1 MNTKKELLFL
11 RAFAFSLTAAM
22 LLITTF
28 AFKNKNT
35 FDTIDVKRI
44 NIIEDDGTVKML
56 ITNAENFP
64 SKGDEVNG
72 IVYHKRTK
80 RAGLLFYTEDG
91 KECGGLIYDGK
102 KTEKGHSSGLSLT
115 FDQYDGDQVM
125 QLITNDRKVGD
136 KRYKSGRLVF
146 NDRGDYET
154 QETSTRIG
162 EELKGIKDRN
172 KRREKREEYR
182 KKGMLGA
189 VTRVAL
195 GQTPGKQNGLFLYD
209 DKGKTRAKFIIDKDN
224 SIKLI
229 AYDETGNV
237 ISTWPEIKK

>member
-28 AFKNKNT
+28 AFKNKST

-72 IVYHKRTK
+72 IIYHKRTK

-91 KECGGLIYDGK
+91 KECGGLIYDGR
-102 KTEKGHSSGLSLT
+102 KTEKGHSAGLSLT

-125 QLITNDRKVGD
+125 QLITTDQKVGNN
-136 KRYKSGRLVF
+136 RYKSGRLVF
-146 NDRGDYET
+146 NDLGDNQT

-162 EELKGIKDRN
+162 EELNGIKDLN

-182 KKGMLGA
+182 KKGMLGS
-189 VTRVAL
+189 VTRIAL

-229 AYDETGNV
+229 AYDEMGKV